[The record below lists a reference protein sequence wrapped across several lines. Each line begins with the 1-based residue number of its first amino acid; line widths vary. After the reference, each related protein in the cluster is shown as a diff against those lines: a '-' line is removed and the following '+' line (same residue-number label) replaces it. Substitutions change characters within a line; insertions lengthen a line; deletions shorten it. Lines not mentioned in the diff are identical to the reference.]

1 MSVAVA
7 DALPGVMDDDSWR
20 MGEPSDVVSSG
31 TALFGEALS
40 DGQRM
45 RQVNGIIY

>member
-1 MSVAVA
+1 MSAAVA
-7 DALPGVMDDDSWR
+7 AALPRVVTGGSWR
-20 MGEPSDVVSSG
+20 TGEPSDVVSSG

-45 RQVNGIIY
+45 GQVNGIIY